1 MYKNKVVWITGA
13 SSGIGEALSYE
24 FSKHG
29 AKLIL
34 SARNIEKL
42 EAVKKRCKNS
52 ADVMVLHLDL
62 YQHNSLSSKVK
73 TVEERFGHIDILM
86 NNGGIS
92 QRSTAVNTLLEV
104 DKQIMDVNY
113 FGTVALTKA
122 VLPVMIKQGSGHLCV
137 ISSVAGKIG
146 IPLRTAYSASKHA
159 LFGFF
164 DTLRAELW
172 QHNINVTLIC
182 PGFVRTALAHNA
194 LTGEGKANNKSDKEI
209 DSGIDPQLLSR
220 KIIKALQ
227 KNKAEVYIGGFIE
240 VFGIYIKRLSPALF
254 AKIIRKR
261 MKIE

>member
-1 MYKNKVVWITGA
+1 MYENKVVWITGA

-24 FSKHG
+24 FSKHS
-29 AKLIL
+29 AKLVL
-34 SARNIEKL
+34 SARNAEKL

-52 ADVMVLHLDL
+52 ADIMILPLDL
-62 YQHNSLSSKVK
+62 SQHNSLLSKVK
-73 TVEERFGHIDILM
+73 AVEEKFGRIDVLI

-92 QRSTAVNTLLEV
+92 QRSTAINTLLEV

-113 FGTVALTKA
+113 FGAVALTKA

-146 IPLRTAYSASKHA
+146 VPFRTAYSASKHA

-172 QHNINVTLIC
+172 PHNINVTLIC

-194 LTGEGKANNKSDKEI
+194 LTGEGEANKKSDKEI

-227 KNKAEVYIGGFIE
+227 KNKAEAYIGGFTEILG
-240 VFGIYIKRLSPALF
+240 VYIKRLSPALF
-254 AKIIRKR
+254 AKVIRKR
-261 MKIE
+261 MKAD